1 MQVLVTGGYGFIG
14 AWTVRKLLEAGH
26 DVRIFENHDDRRFYD
41 QILGAAASDPRI
53 IHQQG
58 DIVAYDDVGRAVAG
72 CTAIVHLAGILVPYC
87 RANPILGAQINVLG
101 TLNVFEH
108 AKAAGITG
116 ISYASSVAVFGPDNG
131 ITPNPTT
138 QYGAYKLCNEG
149 NARAYWIDHK
159 IPSVGLRPFTVYG
172 PGRETGITAGPT
184 IAMRHAVQG
193 SAYTIPFTGS
203 TGMDYVED
211 TATIFAR
218 AATQPPPGAHVFSLQ
233 GVIASTDDIIAAIR
247 ELVPNARI
255 DATGTPLPFAPELD
269 EGALR
274 TVFPALPKT
283 SLREGTAKTVEFY
296 RTHAALARV

>member
-14 AWTVRKLLEAGH
+14 AWTVRKLLEARH
-26 DVRIFENHDDRRFYD
+26 AVRIFENHADRRFYD
-41 QILGAAASDPRI
+41 QILGPAADDSRI
-53 IHQQG
+53 THVTG
-58 DIVAYDDVGRAVAG
+58 DIVDYADVGRAIDG

-87 RANPILGAQINVLG
+87 REDPIRGAKINVLG

-108 AKAAGITG
+108 AKAAGVTG
-116 ISYASSVAVFGPDNG
+116 ISYASSVAVFGPDDG
-131 ITPNPTT
+131 ATPNPTT
-138 QYGAYKLCNEG
+138 QYGAFKLCNEG
-149 NARAYWIDHK
+149 NARAYWIDRK

-184 IAMRHAVQG
+184 IAMRHAAAG

-218 AATQPPPGAHVFSLQ
+218 AATEPPAGAHVFSLQ
-233 GVIASTDDIIAAIR
+233 GVIASTDEIIAAIR
-247 ELVPNARI
+247 ELEPKAEI
-255 DATGTPLPFAPELD
+255 DATGAPLPFAPKLD
-269 EGALR
+269 EGDLR
-274 TVFPALPKT
+274 TVFSDLPKT

-296 RTHAALARV
+296 RKHASLARV

>member
-26 DVRIFENHDDRRFYD
+26 QIRIFENHADRRFYD
-41 QILGAAASDPRI
+41 QILGAAAGDPQI
-53 IHQQG
+53 THVTG
-58 DIVAYDDVGRAVAG
+58 DIVEYDAVGRAVAG
-72 CTAIVHLAGILVPYC
+72 CAAIVHLAGILVPYC
-87 RANPILGAQINVLG
+87 REDPIRGAKINVLG

-108 AKAAGITG
+108 AKTAGVTG

-131 ITPNPTT
+131 VLPNPTT
-138 QYGAYKLCNEG
+138 QYGAFKLCNEG
-149 NARAYWIDHK
+149 NARAYWIDHR

-184 IAMRHAVQG
+184 IAMRQAAHG
-193 SAYTIPFTGS
+193 NAYTIPFTGS

-218 AATQPPPGAHVFSLQ
+218 AATEPPGGAHVFSLQ
-233 GVIASTDDIIAAIR
+233 GVIASTDEIIAEIHR
-247 ELVPNARI
+247 LVPGAQI
-255 DATGTPLPFAPELD
+255 DATGAPLPFAPELD

-274 TVFPALPKT
+274 SVFAGLPKT
-283 SLREGTAKTVEFY
+283 SLAEGAEKTVAFY
-296 RTHAALARV
+296 RSNAALARV